1 MEEGFEVSARS
12 FVIMDAKTGKILL
25 ALNPQ
30 LFLPPASTLKVMTA
44 LSVVEHLKMDDK
56 VSVSA
61 YAAAAPASKIGIKP
75 GETYTVRE
83 LLYALLLSSANDAAR
98 ALAEKV
104 SGSEPAFAHQLTQEV
119 RQWGAYRT
127 TLATANGLPA
137 DNQYSTAQDL
147 ALMFRRAMDN
157 PELAKIMATKY
168 YTIQGDRELRNH
180 NRFLFTTP
188 LAVAGKTGY
197 TRASKHTYVGQ
208 FKNGDKEIIVAMMG
222 STKKWADLRPLI
234 EKGFELAGTP
244 IAKLPPAEEKLWFAK
259 GGNGKARVARSPAE
273 SGGRKVVMGAAGSAP
288 AKKKPA
294 AKKKSRTSRN
304 SPEMPGYPTLWQKK
318 AYSIKLKTGPPG
330 GDSWCPPSAR
340 TRTSLRPPSLR
351 PIFSICPGTGTNRS
365 SPWCLLPRKRP
376 GICMPN

>member
-1 MEEGFEVSARS
+1 MGFRVKYGLTIFVVLAILVAAAGLAAAEEEGPEVSARS

-44 LSVVEHLKMDDK
+44 MAVVEHLKLDDK
-56 VSVSA
+56 VTVSP
-61 YAAAAPASKIGIKP
+61 YAASAPPSKIGIKP

-83 LLYALLLSSANDAAR
+83 LLYALLLPSANDAAR

-127 TLATANGLPA
+127 TCATANGLPA
-137 DNQYSTAQDL
+137 DNQYSTAEDL
-147 ALMFRRAMDN
+147 ANMLRRAMSN

-188 LAVAGKTGY
+188 LAVGGKTGY
-197 TRASKHTYVGQ
+197 TRAAKHTYVGM
-208 FKNGDKEIIVAMMG
+208 FKNGDREIIVAMMG
-222 STKKWADLRPLI
+222 SKKKWADLRPLI
-234 EKGFELAGTP
+234 EKGFELDGAP
-244 IAKLPPAEEKLWFAK
+244 IAKLPPAEEKLRFARSSY
-259 GGNGKARVARSPAE
+259 GGATRVAKRSR
-273 SGGRKVVMGAAGSAP
+273 GKRRCKVVMGSTGAVP

-294 AKKKSRTSRN
+294 LKRKSKGREEES
-304 SPEMPGYPTLWQKK
+304 
-318 AYSIKLKTGPPG
+318 
-330 GDSWCPPSAR
+330 
-340 TRTSLRPPSLR
+340 
-351 PIFSICPGTGTNRS
+351 
-365 SPWCLLPRKRP
+365 
-376 GICMPN
+376 

>member
-1 MEEGFEVSARS
+1 MSFRVKYGLSVVVVLAILAMAAGFAAGQDDEEGFGVSARS

-30 LFLPPASTLKVMTA
+30 LFLPPASTLKVLTA

-75 GETYTVRE
+75 GETYTVQE

-104 SGSEPAFAHQLTQEV
+104 CPSEAAFAHQVTQEV

-127 TLATANGLPA
+127 TCATANGLPA

-147 ALMFRRAMDN
+147 ALMFRRAMSN

-188 LAVAGKTGY
+188 MAVGGKTGY

-208 FKNGDKEIIVAMMG
+208 FKNGDQEIIVAMMG

-234 EKGFELAGTP
+234 EKGFELAGAP
-244 IAKLPPAEEKLWFAK
+244 IAKMPPAEEKLWFAK
-259 GGNGKARVARSPAE
+259 ASNGRARAAKSSRK
-273 SGGRKVVMGAAGSAP
+273 RKVVMGAAGSAP
-288 AKKKPA
+288 TKKKSA
-294 AKKKSRTSRN
+294 AKKKSN
-304 SPEMPGYPTLWQKK
+304 N
-318 AYSIKLKTGPPG
+318 
-330 GDSWCPPSAR
+330 CP
-340 TRTSLRPPSLR
+340 
-351 PIFSICPGTGTNRS
+351 
-365 SPWCLLPRKRP
+365 
-376 GICMPN
+376 